1 MSALHKIRL
10 SLAIVLIG
18 VIFLPLSQC
27 SQHGD
32 DRAPITPQAFAHA
45 RHLFPRSDND
55 FQYQYAVKDLG
66 FSSSGV
72 VTLIAFA
79 WPLASVIL
87 SRKRRE
93 ARFWWIFH
101 FVELLLCAGTI
112 YWISAL
118 TLGGRWLY
126 GAYVGEVAISLYA
139 CTSLI
144 FIVDRFRNRFRF
156 R

>member
-1 MSALHKIRL
+1 M
-10 SLAIVLIG
+10 AIVLIG
-18 VIFLPLSQC
+18 TIFLPLSQC
-27 SQHGD
+27 SQHD
-32 DRAPITPQAFAHA
+32 ADHTLSTAQALAHA

-55 FQYQYAVKDLG
+55 FQYQYAIKVLD
-66 FSSSGV
+66 FSLSGV

-79 WPLASVIL
+79 WPLASAIL
-87 SRKRRE
+87 SRRRRE
-93 ARFWWIFH
+93 ARFSWIFH

-126 GAYVGEVAISLYA
+126 GAYVGEVAISVYA

-144 FIVDRFRNRFRF
+144 FIVDRLRNRFRF